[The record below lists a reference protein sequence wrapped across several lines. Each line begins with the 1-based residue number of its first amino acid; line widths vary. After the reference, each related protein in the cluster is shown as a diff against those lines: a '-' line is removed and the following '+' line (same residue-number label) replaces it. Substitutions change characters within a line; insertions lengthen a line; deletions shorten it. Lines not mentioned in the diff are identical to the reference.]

1 MKVRKAMIERANTQ
15 LSVRRQC
22 QLLEVNR
29 NRLDPPSPK
38 SSEEDLAVCRLID
51 EIHLEAPAFG
61 SRKIRDLLEVEHR
74 TKMGR
79 GRVRR
84 LMGLMG
90 VEAVY
95 RRPRTSLPGKG
106 SEHKVYPY
114 LLGNRAILE
123 ADEAWCTDITYIPMG
138 RSFAYLVAVMDWR
151 TRAVLSWKLSNT
163 LDSSFCVEAFQ
174 QAVKVAGRAPEIFNT
189 DQGSQFTAQKWR
201 ECLESHG
208 VRISMDGKGRWV
220 DNVFIERL
228 WRTVKYEEIY
238 LREYQDLHELERALT
253 GWFERYNTWRPHDA
267 LGGARPWEVYR
278 PERAQLKAA

>member
-1 MKVRKAMIERANTQ
+1 MIERANTQ

-22 QLLEVNR
+22 QLLRVNR

-61 SRKIRDLLEVEHR
+61 SRKIRDLLEIEHHK
-74 TKMGR
+74 KMSR

-84 LMGLMG
+84 LMRLMG
-90 VEAVY
+90 VKAVY

-106 SEHKVYPY
+106 SEHKIYPY
-114 LLGNRAILE
+114 LLGGRAIIDP
-123 ADEAWCTDITYIPMG
+123 DEAWCTDITYIPMG

-163 LDSSFCVEAFQ
+163 LDSAFCVEAFL
-174 QAVKVAGRAPEIFNT
+174 QAVKAAGRAPELFNT
-189 DQGSQFTAQKWR
+189 DQGSQFTAKVWR

-238 LREYQDLHELERALT
+238 LREYQDLHELERELSR
-253 GWFERYNTWRPHDA
+253 WFERYNTWRPHDA

-278 PERAQLKAA
+278 PERAELKAG

>member
-1 MKVRKAMIERANTQ
+1 M
-15 LSVRRQC
+15 
-22 QLLEVNR
+22 
-29 NRLDPPSPK
+29 
-38 SSEEDLAVCRLID
+38 ID

-61 SRKIRDLLEVEHR
+61 SRKIRDLLEVEHGM
-74 TKMGR
+74 KMSR

-84 LMGLMG
+84 LMRVMGLQ
-90 VEAVY
+90 AVY

-114 LLGNRAILE
+114 LLGERE
-123 ADEAWCTDITYIPMG
+123 VTEPDQAWCADITYIPMG

-163 LDSSFCVEAFQ
+163 MDTGFCVEAFQ

-189 DQGSQFTAQKWR
+189 DQGSQFTAKVWR
-201 ECLESHG
+201 DQLESHG
-208 VRISMDGKGRWV
+208 VRISMDGKGCWV

-238 LREYQDLHELERALT
+238 LREYRDLHDLERALER
-253 GWFERYNTWRPHDA
+253 WFERYNTWRPHDA

-278 PERAQLKAA
+278 PGKLRTKDRVKLKHAQKE